1 MPTPVTREQFV
12 VTAEGV
18 THTPTGATFTPH
30 PGSAN
35 SGTLYQGQS
44 GNVLKN
50 GGDHRPQEVHRMM
63 QRLWEEYVADNPY
76 AFKQQNAPTA
86 ERASAT
92 EPVKTTYSRRFLP
105 HRKE

>member
-18 THTPTGATFTPH
+18 THTPTGAMFTPH
-30 PGSAN
+30 PGSPS
-35 SGTLYQGQS
+35 SGTWYQGQL

-50 GGDHRPQEVHRMM
+50 GDDHRPHEVHRMM

-76 AFKQQNAPTA
+76 AFKQQNGPITG
-86 ERASAT
+86 RASAP

-105 HRKE
+105 RRQE